1 MARKKNNKTTTVTTV
16 PKHSDD
22 QRSTSTSTKRGRNK
36 NETVASRKKNK
47 ESLPSYDNHQLIDD
61 LLNDVDDGI
70 QVSNHESNG
79 VGRVAET
86 ESVQSPIVYSKA
98 STPDSFV
105 SSHQD
110 ALLTT
115 LPRPSPAPEST
126 RSSTPTDFFHSHRAA
141 SRSSLTAAPFKSLPF
156 SESRSTFQGIPD
168 PNNVVVPSPFNE
180 MTTYQ
185 LCSWLCANP
194 NVLQL
199 ANNMHLSM
207 QVLIANGGQL
217 ALSSNSSNLSN
228 MSQSQDDKVSAI
240 QDLVRQIFK
249 YDLNSAEG
257 IECVRIANKN
267 FGDSRNKLVNGIME
281 LIKLFKEQRSRIAT
295 DPLQK
300 DEIITF
306 VDESVTIQVL
316 SRWLNATNMAEL
328 RARHS
333 LPHLRRFVQ
342 HAFVVNYEKRNIEG
356 TKTLDKLTKTIAVP
370 SQNGKNF
377 ASNLQF

>member
-1 MARKKNNKTTTVTTV
+1 MAHRDYLEELKCLFLRVRHP
-16 PKHSDD
+16 PK
-22 QRSTSTSTKRGRNK
+22 G
-36 NETVASRKKNK
+36 
-47 ESLPSYDNHQLIDD
+47 
-61 LLNDVDDGI
+61 
-70 QVSNHESNG
+70 
-79 VGRVAET
+79 
-86 ESVQSPIVYSKA
+86 
-98 STPDSFV
+98 
-105 SSHQD
+105 
-110 ALLTT
+110 
-115 LPRPSPAPEST
+115 
-126 RSSTPTDFFHSHRAA
+126 
-141 SRSSLTAAPFKSLPF
+141 
-156 SESRSTFQGIPD
+156 
-168 PNNVVVPSPFNE
+168 
-180 MTTYQ
+180 
-185 LCSWLCANP
+185 
-194 NVLQL
+194 
-199 ANNMHLSM
+199 
-207 QVLIANGGQL
+207 
-217 ALSSNSSNLSN
+217 
-228 MSQSQDDKVSAI
+228 AI

-281 LIKLFKEQRSRIAT
+281 LIKLFKEQRSRLAYGRNSFFNFFRLILIYFCNYRIAT